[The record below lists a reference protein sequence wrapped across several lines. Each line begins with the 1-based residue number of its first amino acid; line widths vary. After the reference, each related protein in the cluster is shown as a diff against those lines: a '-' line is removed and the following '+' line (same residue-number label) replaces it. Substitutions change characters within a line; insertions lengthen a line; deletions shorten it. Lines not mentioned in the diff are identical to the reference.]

1 MSTEDR
7 HESES
12 NSHGSCEH
20 GHDDTPLPRNALVIT
35 SGALLACGMLLQWF
49 KLGPPL
55 LHTGCF
61 ALATLAGGL
70 LVFPA
75 AFKALKKARLDMN
88 VLMTV
93 AVSGAWLV
101 GEGAEGAAVVFLFAL
116 SELLESW
123 SVGRAR
129 RAIAALLKLTPQTA
143 LVRAADGSSKEVPV
157 TEVSVGAEISV
168 RSGSSVPLDGEVIA
182 GESAVNQAPITGE
195 SVPVEKKPGDPV
207 FAGTINGEGSLTVRV
222 TDRKSVV

>member
-1 MSTEDR
+1 MSTEDT
-7 HESES
+7 HPTESK
-12 NSHGSCEH
+12 SHDGCEH
-20 GHDDTPLPRNALVIT
+20 GHDDTPLPRNALVIA
-35 SGALLACGMLLQWF
+35 SGALLGSGMLLQWL

-55 LHTGCF
+55 LHTLCF

-75 AFKALKKARLDMN
+75 ALSALKKARLDMN

-93 AVSGAWLV
+93 AVAGAWLV

-129 RAIAALLKLTPQTA
+129 
-143 LVRAADGSSKEVPV
+143 GVP
-157 TEVSVGAEISV
+157 S
-168 RSGSSVPLDGEVIA
+168 PHY
-182 GESAVNQAPITGE
+182 
-195 SVPVEKKPGDPV
+195 
-207 FAGTINGEGSLTVRV
+207 
-222 TDRKSVV
+222 

>member
-1 MSTEDR
+1 
-7 HESES
+7 
-12 NSHGSCEH
+12 
-20 GHDDTPLPRNALVIT
+20 
-35 SGALLACGMLLQWF
+35 MLLQWL

-55 LHTGCF
+55 LHTSCY

-75 AFKALKKARLDMN
+75 AFKALQKARLDMN

-93 AVSGAWLV
+93 AVTGAWLV

-129 RAIAALLKLTPQTA
+129 RAIAAPLPVL
-143 LVRAADGSSKEVPV
+143 RRRIHAAVAVPIRGLGHGRYF
-157 TEVSVGAEISV
+157 SIILAFSACCISAD
-168 RSGSSVPLDGEVIA
+168 S
-182 GESAVNQAPITGE
+182 
-195 SVPVEKKPGDPV
+195 
-207 FAGTINGEGSLTVRV
+207 F
-222 TDRKSVV
+222 

>member
-1 MSTEDR
+1 MSTQHHD
-7 HESES
+7 ESEPKS
-12 NSHGSCEH
+12 CGSCEH
-20 GHDDTPLPRNALVIT
+20 GHDDTTLPRNALVIA
-35 SGALLACGMLLQWF
+35 SGALLGAGMLLQWL

-55 LHTGCF
+55 LHTSCY

-75 AFKALKKARLDMN
+75 AFKALKKARLAMN

-93 AVSGAWLV
+93 AVTGAWLV

-143 LVRAADGSSKEVPV
+143 LVRA
-157 TEVSVGAEISV
+157 EVSRGAERPHAAQHPKPFETS
-168 RSGSSVPLDGEVIA
+168 
-182 GESAVNQAPITGE
+182 QA
-195 SVPVEKKPGDPV
+195 
-207 FAGTINGEGSLTVRV
+207 AQR
-222 TDRKSVV
+222 